1 MKNLFAKIST
11 IVIGL
16 AIGAVIYFS
25 LWSVFVYFG
34 VVA

>member
-1 MKNLFAKIST
+1 MKLLKKLLT

-16 AIGAVIYFS
+16 AVGALIYFS

-34 VVA
+34 IVN